1 MLKLCT
7 IPRNRNECRPKTFIT
22 KFIANKKNV
31 RHPIDGRDGMRV
43 RLRGGGWKN
52 WENQQIDR
60 NVSEL
65 SGKLQSKEDMAVE
78 L

>member
-1 MLKLCT
+1 
-7 IPRNRNECRPKTFIT
+7 
-22 KFIANKKNV
+22 
-31 RHPIDGRDGMRV
+31 MRV